1 MAATQKIM
9 HVVGARPNFMKT
21 APIMRAMQGRFE
33 QVLVHTGQHY
43 DDNMS
48 QVFFEDLGLPQPDIY
63 LGVGSASHA
72 VQTARIM
79 IALEEIMLAQR
90 PDLVMVVGDVNST
103 LAASLVCAKLHIP
116 VAHVEAGL
124 RSFDREMPE
133 EINRLVVD
141 QIADLLLTPS
151 RDGDAQLLKEGIP
164 AERVQFVGNVMIDS
178 LVHALE
184 RAKKSTVLDELGLA
198 PGTFAVLTLHRPSNV
213 DDPETLRGILEA
225 LTDIQQQIPI
235 IFPIHPRTQGRI
247 EAFGL
252 QAMLDAA
259 PDLRIT
265 EPLGYIDF
273 LSLYSN
279 AKLALTDSG
288 GLQEETTYLGIPCVT
303 LRFNTERPITVTEGT
318 NVLVG
323 SDPDAIRRVAFDV
336 LAGRGKQG
344 RIPEYWDGRT
354 SERIAEACAA
364 FFARQEARA

>member
-1 MAATQKIM
+1 M

-48 QVFFEDLGLPQPDIY
+48 QVFFQDLGLPQPDIY

-103 LAASLVCAKLHIP
+103 LAAALVCSKLRIP

-151 RDGDAQLLKEGIP
+151 RDGDAQLAKEGIP
-164 AERVQFVGNVMIDS
+164 PERVQFVGNVMIDS
-178 LVHALE
+178 LAHALE
-184 RAKKSTVLDELGLA
+184 RARESSALADLGLE
-198 PGTFAVLTLHRPSNV
+198 PGAFAVLTLHRPSNV
-213 DDPETLRGILEA
+213 DDPETLRGILAA
-225 LTDIQQQIPI
+225 LTDIQQRIPI
-235 IFPIHPRTQGRI
+235 IFPIHPRTRGRI

-252 QAMLDAA
+252 GAMLEAA
-259 PDLRIT
+259 PNLRLT

-279 AKLALTDSG
+279 ARLVLTDSG
-288 GLQEETTYLGIPCVT
+288 GLQEETTYLGIPCLT
-303 LRFNTERPITVTEGT
+303 LRFNTERPVTVSEGT
-318 NVLVG
+318 NQLVG
-323 SDPDAIRRVAFDV
+323 NDPETIRRAALDV
-336 LAGRGKQG
+336 LEGRGKAG

-354 SERIAEACAA
+354 SERIAEACTA
-364 FFARQEARA
+364 FFARQAAGA